1 MKKTI
6 LSLFAIAAALSAAAG
21 DTTTAGGD
29 LKAGF
34 SSIEVRT
41 VSGETTTVTLTDEM
55 TTTFTA
61 TDVIFADATTTVSIP
76 LAQLRTYTF
85 IEAVIPEGITAVP
98 AVQNGVS
105 AIFTADGRQL
115 PTLDGAPAGL
125 YIVKSAGTTIKIY
138 RK

>member
-41 VSGETTTVTLTDEM
+41 VNGETTTVTLTDEM

-61 TDVIFADATTTVSIP
+61 TDVTFADATTTVSIP

-85 IEAVIPEGITAVP
+85 VEAVIPEGIADVP
-98 AVQNGVS
+98 ILAGGVS
-105 AIFTADGRQL
+105 AIYTADGRTL
-115 PTLDGAPAGL
+115 PTLEGAPAGL
-125 YIVKSAGTTIKIY
+125 YIVKRGKTTIKIY